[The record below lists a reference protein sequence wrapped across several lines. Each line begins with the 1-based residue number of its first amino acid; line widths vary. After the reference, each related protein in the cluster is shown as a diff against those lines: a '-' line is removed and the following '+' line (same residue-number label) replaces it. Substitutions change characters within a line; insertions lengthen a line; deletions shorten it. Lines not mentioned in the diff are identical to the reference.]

1 MNANVGVHPT
11 ARAEDS
17 LKPAQ
22 ASGRRVRFRYRR
34 GLISLARAAVIVGG
48 IGLAVVIPMGWGEW
62 SSRRADQMT
71 DNAYIQAD
79 TTPISAQVAGRLR
92 KLLVQDYQHVAAGD
106 LLAEIDDS
114 DYQAEV
120 AKAVAAVSSAKA
132 AIANIDSRVELQRR
146 VIVQTQAGADAAKA
160 DLDQAASEFKR
171 QQSLASSGI
180 STAQKLETATAD
192 IRRLQA
198 QLAGKNAEVAAQRQQ
213 LDVLK
218 TEREQAEAELQ
229 SREADVTLAQ
239 IALQRTQIRSPINGV
254 ISASNVREGQLLSV
268 GTRLISVVP
277 LPAVFIEANY
287 KETQLSR
294 VEPGQSVT
302 FTVDALPDRL
312 FTGHVERISPA
323 SGAEFAL
330 LPADNSTGNFTKVAQ
345 RITVRIAV
353 DARPEI
359 MALLRPGMSVVSTIH
374 TASAATGQ
382 E

>member
-1 MNANVGVHPT
+1 MNANVVVHPT

-62 SSRRADQMT
+62 TSRRADQTT

-106 LLAEIDDS
+106 ILAEIDDS

-120 AKAVAAVSSAKA
+120 AKAVAAVSAAKA

-192 IRRLQA
+192 IRRLEA
-198 QLAGKNAEVAAQRQQ
+198 QLAGKNAEIAAQRQQ

-229 SREADVTLAQ
+229 SREADVTLSQ
-239 IALQRTQIRSPINGV
+239 IALQRTQIRSPIDGV

-277 LPAVFIEANY
+277 LPDVFIEANY

-302 FTVDALPDRL
+302 FTVDALPDRS

-359 MALLRPGMSVVSTIH
+359 MALLRSGMSVVSTIH
-374 TASAATGQ
+374 TASAASGQ

>member
-1 MNANVGVHPT
+1 MNANVVVHST
-11 ARAEDS
+11 GGAEDS

-22 ASGRRVRFRYRR
+22 ASGQRVRFRYRR
-34 GLISLARAAVIVGG
+34 GLISLARAVVIVGG

-146 VIVQTQAGADAAKA
+146 VIVQTQTGEDAAKA

-192 IRRLQA
+192 IRRLEA
-198 QLAGKNAEVAAQRQQ
+198 QLAGKNAEIAAQQQQ
-213 LDVLK
+213 LAVLK

-239 IALQRTQIRSPINGV
+239 IALQRTQIRSPLDGV

-268 GTRLISVVP
+268 GTRLISIVP
-277 LPAVFIEANY
+277 LPDVFIEANY

-302 FTVDALPDRL
+302 FTVDALPNRS

-374 TASAATGQ
+374 TASAATGR